1 MGGAGGDGGES
12 DNGAGG
18 VPTERGYRRFLRD
31 RLSSTEWGVGGG
43 LEQLLLGVGDVV
55 ALDRVRSGQ
64 DDAGLCDM
72 APDAFQDIVSFP
84 LNNADLRASLNRGMP
99 TPPLSLPAPPSQSQA
114 QSKSQSQSQKQE
126 QQQAQ
131 QQQQQHIADP
141 SENALRRNTRA
152 SQLYSRF
159 QALAMEAMA
168 ATRGSAGRRRRRKGA
183 SNGGDQAACDMR
195 ALVATVPLNVAEND
209 PSLNTL
215 LSGRGRAFPM
225 FLRSHKQES
234 ALFPHLSG
242 LGGGSGSGSGDSGGR
257 EVDGGGGR
265 SGGSTTKDVCWEDI
279 VKFEQYTEFC
289 ARLKRAQQDM
299 TKINTVVIGERVR
312 HASRTIDGRVVQ
324 LVVAI
329 TAEVGKDRLRFDA
342 CDEARGRH
350 WRAYLPRKDVAACIP
365 LGGGGESGGVGGLGL
380 GLGSHHTS
388 GAARG
393 ALDVAPGDVAISCTA
408 ASLVTL
414 QVSDIEAL
422 CQCLYL
428 SPARYR
434 QAQRDAV
441 QQQGECGGAQKGG
454 AVLLLPREEG
464 YRRGKAGTKKDT
476 MAVGGA
482 SGSEN
487 SNDRGRE
494 GGGAGGGGRGAAG
507 NGQVLECLL
516 EALQLGAELMERD
529 AVDEFESTPGATTR
543 GEEGAVAKA
552 AVAEAAEA
560 AKAAN
565 MAMMKKKA
573 RGLAACWGELLE
585 SGTRAVRMLGVEYR
599 ALREEFVLL
608 IKRAKVMEG
617 RGKTGD
623 AVRLLRI
630 AYERVVLSLYGE
642 SVPPLPHPLSVLLH
656 PSSATAAVG
665 GAGGNHHKPSSARD
679 DGLTMGDGNDDDVDD
694 GFNQAPDDTM
704 PWLADNDSDGDGVD
718 AIVNGGSGGGS
729 HAPPVL
735 LKRATSAKERIK
747 LSRKLSH
754 KLVQQH
760 LKEREAQSSGTD
772 HAGVALR
779 KAEEEAAV
787 KRTEWDAEQA
797 ARTAKWQ
804 RKEEEQ
810 NKQSGLEKEAAARA
824 LRRRVADDR
833 TRLVTLAAAEEHA
846 KVTKRRAVR
855 QEALKSQRAEW
866 EKDRARRS
874 DKLEAAHEDKA
885 YAAAM
890 NLMSGHGGG
899 GGSGGGGG
907 GSVGGRSRRPKTTR
921 SARAGKR
928 PNSASRTVRSRNV
941 DENVDPQLS
950 RQRVWGIGGAGSPS
964 RGRVRAARPKSARA
978 RQSSAKGAGGGSGG
992 GSNTGIN
999 PAMQYESALPS
1010 AMADLLGMDA
1020 EGGGHVTFQPPVAE
1034 EEKVVRKGRRRGK
1047 GSKTRYGAKNT

>member
-1 MGGAGGDGGES
+1 
-12 DNGAGG
+12 
-18 VPTERGYRRFLRD
+18 
-31 RLSSTEWGVGGG
+31 
-43 LEQLLLGVGDVV
+43 
-55 ALDRVRSGQ
+55 
-64 DDAGLCDM
+64 
-72 APDAFQDIVSFP
+72 
-84 LNNADLRASLNRGMP
+84 
-99 TPPLSLPAPPSQSQA
+99 
-114 QSKSQSQSQKQE
+114 
-126 QQQAQ
+126 
-131 QQQQQHIADP
+131 
-141 SENALRRNTRA
+141 
-152 SQLYSRF
+152 
-159 QALAMEAMA
+159 
-168 ATRGSAGRRRRRKGA
+168 
-183 SNGGDQAACDMR
+183 
-195 ALVATVPLNVAEND
+195 
-209 PSLNTL
+209 
-215 LSGRGRAFPM
+215 
-225 FLRSHKQES
+225 
-234 ALFPHLSG
+234 
-242 LGGGSGSGSGDSGGR
+242 
-257 EVDGGGGR
+257 
-265 SGGSTTKDVCWEDI
+265 
-279 VKFEQYTEFC
+279 
-289 ARLKRAQQDM
+289 
-299 TKINTVVIGERVR
+299 
-312 HASRTIDGRVVQ
+312 
-324 LVVAI
+324 
-329 TAEVGKDRLRFDA
+329 
-342 CDEARGRH
+342 
-350 WRAYLPRKDVAACIP
+350 
-365 LGGGGESGGVGGLGL
+365 
-380 GLGSHHTS
+380 
-388 GAARG
+388 
-393 ALDVAPGDVAISCTA
+393 
-408 ASLVTL
+408 
-414 QVSDIEAL
+414 
-422 CQCLYL
+422 
-428 SPARYR
+428 
-434 QAQRDAV
+434 
-441 QQQGECGGAQKGG
+441 
-454 AVLLLPREEG
+454 
-464 YRRGKAGTKKDT
+464 
-476 MAVGGA
+476 
-482 SGSEN
+482 
-487 SNDRGRE
+487 
-494 GGGAGGGGRGAAG
+494 
-507 NGQVLECLL
+507 
-516 EALQLGAELMERD
+516 MERD
-529 AVDEFESTPGATTR
+529 AVEESEFNPSATTR
-543 GEEGAVAKA
+543 GEEGAAAKA
-552 AVAEAAEA
+552 TVAEAAEA

-656 PSSATAAVG
+656 PSSATAGVG

-679 DGLTMGDGNDDDVDD
+679 DGLTMGDGDDVDD

-718 AIVNGGSGGGS
+718 AIVNGSGGGS

-779 KAEEEAAV
+779 KAEKEAAV
-787 KRTEWDAEQA
+787 KRAEWDAEQA

-833 TRLVTLAAAEEHA
+833 TRLLTLAAAEEHA
-846 KVTKRRAVR
+846 KVSRRRAVR

-874 DKLEAAHEDKA
+874 NKLEAAHEDQA

-899 GGSGGGGG
+899 GGGDGGRGGSGGGQ
-907 GSVGGRSRRPKTTR
+907 SRRPKTTR

-978 RQSSAKGAGGGSGG
+978 RGAGGG
-992 GSNTGIN
+992 NAVIN

-1020 EGGGHVTFQPPVAE
+1020 EGGGNVTFQPPVAV
-1034 EEKVVRKGRRRGK
+1034 EKVVRKGRRRGK
-1047 GSKTRYGAKNT
+1047 GSKARYGAKN